1 MKWQKTFSKR
11 NGKFGSSK
19 LAISRHSESREKDG
33 SEESEKLIDS
43 LSFLLE
49 IGKIVFERL
58 LFERA
63 FYSSGRAK
71 FMEHLLARLVAYL

>member
-1 MKWQKTFSKR
+1 MYSFIWNDKKLFPKK
-11 NGKFGSSK
+11 NGKFGSNK

-43 LSFLLE
+43 LSFLLG

-63 FYSSGRAK
+63 LYRT
-71 FMEHLLARLVAYL
+71 